1 MQRKSLWGSYKSIPP
16 KTRIYLGLGGM
27 AFAALGI
34 FISDKFEEQYPEQQR
49 IESVPVVVDRS

>member
-1 MQRKSLWGSYKSIPP
+1 MLMLK
-16 KTRIYLGLGGM
+16 YLKLTFVYTGGM